1 LEEGAHLP
9 KIALSINRPMH
20 TAHLEIPQRQIA
32 LNCAGSHTQKLNKLH
47 IYDKKETAELASFGA
62 SFGVTFGVTD

>member
-1 LEEGAHLP
+1 
-9 KIALSINRPMH
+9 MH